1 MKDVTFLNI
10 TSNKL
15 SEEISRT
22 KMTVT
27 GQEKLVHEI
36 CRVLCTTVGTSSF
49 NTEYGS
55 GLSSLPQYTFYDD
68 AEAKTIISSLIK
80 SAETCVLKSQA
91 GKGLPAAETLDSLK
105 VGSVVVNEGDV
116 TIVVYVT
123 SLAGKST
130 ATTMVL

>member
-1 MKDVTFLNI
+1 MKDVTFLSIIN
-10 TSNKL
+10 NKL
-15 SEEISRT
+15 SEKISRT

-27 GQEKLVHEI
+27 AQEKLVHEV
-36 CRVLCTTVGTSSF
+36 CRAFCTTVGTNFF
-49 NTEYGS
+49 NVEYGS
-55 GLSSLPQYTFYDD
+55 GLSNLPHYTFYDD

-91 GKGLPAAETLDSLK
+91 GKGLPASETLDSLK

-116 TIVVYVT
+116 TIVIYVT